1 MTTRLGTIQSPA
13 DIKQLTVPELESLAQ
28 EIRERLIVSLSRS
41 GGHLGP
47 NLGVVELTLAMH
59 YVFSTPEDK
68 FVFDVSHQAYI
79 HKLLTGRE
87 SRFDSIRQ
95 SGGLNGFMLRSESEH
110 DSYGAG
116 HAGTALS
123 AALGMAVARDL
134 AGGTEHIVALAG
146 DAAFTNGI
154 SFEALNNIADQTRRL
169 IVVLNDNEWSIDRNV
184 GAIARILH
192 KIVTNKNVTSLHSGA
207 TKLVERI
214 GGKAA
219 KQAVRRAEEAA
230 KGMMFPSSF
239 FEDFGLTYYGPLDG
253 HNIGLLIETFEFLKQ
268 QDRPVLLHA
277 ITEKGRGFAP
287 ALAGQK
293 KFHGLGPYD
302 PETGHTHQGGQ
313 PTYSE
318 VFANTLIKLADADS
332 QVVAITAA
340 MPNGTALDLF
350 RPHHPQRY
358 FDVGIAEE
366 HAVIF
371 AAGMATRGFR
381 PFCAIYSTFLQRAF
395 DPIVHDVCL
404 QNLPVVFCMDRGSL
418 SGDDGA
424 THHGLFDISYLRPI
438 PNIVHMVPTDE
449 DELADMLETARL
461 HGGPSAIRYPRG
473 AGPGVALKPQPQAI
487 PIGEAKLV
495 HLTPSLAYSGNG
507 AGLGPANGSG
517 LGSGPGLST
526 STGTGLGTVL
536 GNGSGLGIGTGIN
549 TALGNGSG
557 LGTGPGLSTGLGKG
571 SGLAPANAAP
581 AKPAEIAILGLGAL
595 LPMALQLAARLES
608 WGFTTAVINPRFAKP
623 LDRTLLL
630 RHGRHAAAV
639 VTFEDH
645 VLAGGFGSA
654 VLEELSAAG
663 LATPVIRIGWPDRF
677 IEHGKLDELR
687 ARHGVTVEAALRQ
700 LESILRTLPRRR
712 PQAVASR

>member
-1 MTTRLGTIQSPA
+1 MTSRLGTIQSPA
-13 DIKQLTVPELESLAQ
+13 DIKKLSVPELEALAQ
-28 EIRERLIVSLSRS
+28 EIRERLIVSLSKT

-87 SRFDSIRQ
+87 SRFDTIRQ
-95 SGGLNGFMLRSESEH
+95 GGGLNGFMLRSESEH

-134 AGGTEHIVALAG
+134 AGGTEHVVALAG

-184 GAIARILH
+184 GAIAKYLH
-192 KIVTNKNVTSLHSGA
+192 KIVTNERVNSLHDGA
-207 TKLVERI
+207 TRLVERI
-214 GGKAA
+214 GGKVA
-219 KQAVRRAEEAA
+219 KKAVRRAEEAA

-239 FEDFGLTYYGPLDG
+239 FEEFGLTYYGPLDG

-268 QDRPVLLHA
+268 QDRPVLLHV
-277 ITEKGRGFAP
+277 ITQKGRGFQP
-287 ALAGQK
+287 ALDGQK

-302 PETGHTHQGGQ
+302 PETGHTHPAGRQ
-313 PTYSE
+313 TYSE
-318 VFANTLIKLADADS
+318 VFANTLVKLADVDEK
-332 QVVAITAA
+332 VVAITAA

-350 RPHHPQRY
+350 RPHHPTRY

-371 AAGMATRGFR
+371 AAGMATQGFK

-395 DPIVHDVCL
+395 DPIVHEVCL

-438 PNIVHMVPTDE
+438 PNIVHMVPTNE
-449 DELADMLETARL
+449 DELADMLLTAKL

-473 AGPGVALKPQPQAI
+473 SGPGVALKA
-487 PIGEAKLV
+487 E
-495 HLTPSLAYSGNG
+495 
-507 AGLGPANGSG
+507 
-517 LGSGPGLST
+517 
-526 STGTGLGTVL
+526 
-536 GNGSGLGIGTGIN
+536 
-549 TALGNGSG
+549 
-557 LGTGPGLSTGLGKG
+557 
-571 SGLAPANAAP
+571 AAP
-581 AKPAEIAILGLGAL
+581 IAIGKAKVVSDGEDFAIFGLGAL
-595 LPMALQLAARLES
+595 LPMAEELAGRLRAKGHS
-608 WGFTTAVINPRFAKP
+608 AAVINPRFVKP
-623 LDRTLLL
+623 MDRELLL
-630 RHGRHAAAV
+630 QYAARASAV

-654 VLEELSAAG
+654 VLEELELAG
-663 LATPVIRIGWPDRF
+663 IVTPVVRVGWPDQF
-677 IEHGKLDELR
+677 IEHGKVDDLR
-687 ARHGVTVEAALRQ
+687 QRYGVTVEAAWTRLLPI
-700 LESILRTLPRRR
+700 LEKVPRRR
-712 PQAVASR
+712 PLAVAAG